1 MNPLLQTLDLSM
13 DNVRSSNTYISINFV
28 MNWVN
33 SFFSVSIVNAGIF
46 DKHLNIC
53 LEGAVNNYTTRKPFK
68 QIWIKE
74 VPNETSLVMS
84 FLQ

>member
-1 MNPLLQTLDLSM
+1 MN
-13 DNVRSSNTYISINFV
+13 NVRSSNLYFNKFCNELSKQ
-28 MNWVN
+28 
-33 SFFSVSIVNAGIF
+33 FFSVSIVNTGIF

-53 LEGAVNNYTTRKPFK
+53 LEDAVNNFTTRKPFK

-74 VPNETSLVMS
+74 VPTETSLVIS